1 MGVGTFVKQSGV
13 DGGAA
18 RPVKTKGVD
27 LILMAGVVTLC
38 IFGLLMLYSASP
50 DYSLFNYKGQPYY
63 VFNKQVLWMALGALV
78 IFVAS
83 RLDYHL
89 VQKLAVPAMAVAIGL
104 LIAVLL
110 RGEERLNSVRSFFG
124 GSVQP
129 SELAKLVTVIY
140 LAVWL
145 YNKRDYLHDIQ
156 LGLMPLAVILGT
168 IGGLI
173 YLQPDLSAAATIFVL
188 GGLLFFLAGG
198 DLKQILLF
206 SVVALA
212 AGWLVVQFSATGRA
226 RLAAYIAGLKDPL
239 QSSDHILY
247 ALESIVSGG
256 FFGVGLGNAKVKVE
270 GLPLAATDSIF
281 AVIVEELGLVGAMF
295 LIALYGVILWRGL
308 KIASRAPDLL
318 GQLLAG
324 GLTFWIIVEALINLT
339 VIVGLLPFAG
349 NALPFISAGGSNL
362 LSMMAAVGLLL
373 SISRQEGRRPPETI
387 VQERRSY
394 SASADLRGRH
404 GRRSVSRP
412 RRP

>member
-1 MGVGTFVKQSGV
+1 MGTFVKQHGI
-13 DGGAA
+13 GAPSA
-18 RPVKTKGVD
+18 QVVKHQGSD
-27 LILMAGVVTLC
+27 LILVAGVVILC
-38 IFGLLMLYSASP
+38 IFGLIMLFSASP
-50 DYSLFNYKGQPYY
+50 DYSLFNYGKPYY
-63 VFNKQVLWMALGALV
+63 VFNKQILWMVLGVLV
-78 IFVAS
+78 AFVAS
-83 RLDYHL
+83 RVDYHL
-89 VQKLAVPAMAVAIGL
+89 VQKLAVPAMGITIVL

-129 SELAKLVTVIY
+129 SELAKLVTILY
-140 LAVWL
+140 LSVWL
-145 YNKRDYLHDIQ
+145 YSKRDYLHDVQ
-156 LGLMPLAVILGT
+156 LGLLPLAIILGT

-173 YLQPDLSAAATIFVL
+173 YLQPDLSATATIFLL

-198 DLKQILLF
+198 DLKQIVMFL
-206 SVVALA
+206 VVALA
-212 AGWLVVQFSATGRA
+212 AGWLVVQLSATGRA
-226 RLAAYIAGLKDPL
+226 RLADYLAGLKDPL

-281 AVIVEELGLVGAMF
+281 AVIVEELGLVGALF
-295 LIALYGVILWRGL
+295 LMALYGVILWRGL

-318 GQLLAG
+318 GQLMAAG
-324 GLTFWIIVEALINLT
+324 LSFWIVIEALINLT

-362 LSMMAAVGLLL
+362 LSMMAAVGVLL
-373 SISRQEGRRPPETI
+373 SISRQQGARPQETI
-387 VQERRSY
+387 IRERRSY
-394 SASADLRGRH
+394 SASADLRGRN
-404 GRRSVSRP
+404 GRRRVPGP